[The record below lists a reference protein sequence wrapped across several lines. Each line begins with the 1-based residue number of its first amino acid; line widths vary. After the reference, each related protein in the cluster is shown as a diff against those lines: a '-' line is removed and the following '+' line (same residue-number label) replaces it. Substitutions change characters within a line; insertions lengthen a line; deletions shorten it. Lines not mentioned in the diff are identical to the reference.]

1 MYQNRDY
8 LFRDPDY
15 RADPAKRIS
24 YVDTLDIFVEGAEL
38 YGEIYVPGEIYER
51 PLPTVL
57 LVHGFPGIVSSDD
70 LAQAL
75 CRAGFLVMRMNHRGA
90 WNSEGSYAISGCVT
104 DAITLA
110 KYAASERAERYGAD
124 PERIFFCGHSMGGNT
139 VLQATRALP
148 WIRGTIMMAPY
159 DLAYAFTKHEEQSLR
174 DMIASS
180 DGRLLRLNTE
190 EEQNRVFQD
199 AEAHWETFHFTQAVQ
214 DMKDRNLLMIGG
226 ILDQVAPVQEMIE
239 PLWTELEKL
248 GTAANHRKVY
258 LPGDHG
264 FQSCRIALIETI
276 ADWLL
281 ELI

>member
-1 MYQNRDY
+1 MHQNRDY

-15 RADPAKRIS
+15 SADPSKRIP
-24 YVDTLDIFVEGAEL
+24 YEDTLDFFVEGFEL
-38 YGEIYVPGEIYER
+38 YGEVYVPGEIYER

-90 WNSEGSYAISGCVT
+90 WNSEGSYAISGCIT
-104 DAITLA
+104 DAIALA
-110 KYAASERAERYGAD
+110 KYAASEGAERYGAD
-124 PERIFFCGHSMGGNT
+124 PDRIFFCGHSMGGNT
-139 VLQATRALP
+139 VLNATRALP

-159 DLAYAFTKHEEQSLR
+159 DLAYAFTKQKESQLR
-174 DMIASS
+174 SMIESS
-180 DGRLLRLNTE
+180 DGRLLHLNTK
-190 EEQNRVFQD
+190 EEQERVFRD
-199 AEAHWETFHFTQAVQ
+199 AEAHWQIFRFTQAVQ
-214 DMKDRNLLMIGG
+214 SMKDRNLLMIGG
-226 ILDQVAPVQEMIE
+226 TLDRIAPVQEMIE

-248 GTAANHRKVY
+248 GTAANHRKVC